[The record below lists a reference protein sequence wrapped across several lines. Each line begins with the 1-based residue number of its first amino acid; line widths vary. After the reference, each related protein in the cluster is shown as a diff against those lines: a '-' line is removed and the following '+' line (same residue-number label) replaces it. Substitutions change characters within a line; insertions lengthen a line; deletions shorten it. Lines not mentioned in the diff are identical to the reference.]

1 MKIAFVHPEYPRSEG
16 TGAAHSAS
24 QIVLG
29 LADQGHDVTVY
40 CTERPSDSKRE
51 NPKLSLEILKSTG
64 YPYHTGVRLNGA
76 LRSRVDELTEF
87 DVVHS
92 YLSPSIPA
100 LAEISSR
107 TSTATIVT
115 LNAYRGIC
123 PKNDLR
129 YLDREPCTSNGV
141 AKCTVCSLSTSGG
154 HDEYGSA
161 YRAASRLGYLK
172 LIRESERNADRIDG
186 YHALSPHVKA
196 MYADFGFPRDRLRV
210 IPNMLDETFR
220 REHESGFEEPYEL
233 LYVGSLDRHKGVD
246 KLLPIL
252 TRLRR
257 RSAHE
262 FRLTIVGDGGLRSE
276 LEEQA
281 RSRELHAAVSFT
293 GQLPNEKLPGTY
305 ASHDIFLYPGRWDEP
320 FGRVFL
326 ESLAA
331 GTPVIASDVGSVGD
345 IIGSGGRTT
354 DGTVSDFAASILG
367 VIDGNEL
374 RTLSDDAKRVV
385 TKYRPETVIPQF
397 VELYERVP

>member
-1 MKIAFVHPEYPRSEG
+1 M
-16 TGAAHSAS
+16 
-24 QIVLG
+24 
-29 LADQGHDVTVY
+29 
-40 CTERPSDSKRE
+40 
-51 NPKLSLEILKSTG
+51 
-64 YPYHTGVRLNGA
+64 
-76 LRSRVDELTEF
+76 LRSRVDEFAKF

-100 LAEISSR
+100 LAEIGSR

-129 YLDREPCTSNGV
+129 YLDSEPCTSNGV

-154 HDEYGSA
+154 HDEYGRS

-172 LIRESERNADRIDG
+172 LIRESERSADRIDG
-186 YHALSPHVKA
+186 YHAVSPHVKA
-196 MYADFGFPRDRLRV
+196 TYADFGFPRDRLRV

-220 REHESGFEEPYEL
+220 GEHESDFEEPYEL
-233 LYVGSLDRHKGVD
+233 LYVGSLDGHKGVD
-246 KLLPIL
+246 RLLPIL
-252 TRLRR
+252 TQLRR

-262 FRLTIVGDGGLRSE
+262 FRLTVVGDGGLRSE

-293 GQLPNEKLPGTY
+293 GRLPNKELPGTY
-305 ASHDIFLYPGRWDEP
+305 ASHDMFLYPGRWDEP

-354 DGTVSDFAASILG
+354 DGTISDFTASILG
-367 VIDGNEL
+367 VIDGDEL
-374 RTLSDDAKRVV
+374 RALSDDAKRVV
-385 TKYRPETVIPQF
+385 TKYRSETVVPQF
-397 VELYERVP
+397 VELYERVL